1 MLGTHTMISTGPIF
15 AMVAFIFLTAPTAV
29 KCDWPPLHKA
39 AYEGDISTAK
49 ALVFSGALLNQKDFK
64 WVLCYFHRQSAA
76 SFKLA
81 LVMRGQ

>member
-39 AYEGDISTAK
+39 AYEGDVATAK
-49 ALVFSGALLNQKDFK
+49 ALVSSGALLNQKDFK
-64 WVLCYFHRQSAA
+64 YVLYSPSAA
-76 SFKLA
+76 QLSFNAAFL
-81 LVMRGQ
+81 MHSQ